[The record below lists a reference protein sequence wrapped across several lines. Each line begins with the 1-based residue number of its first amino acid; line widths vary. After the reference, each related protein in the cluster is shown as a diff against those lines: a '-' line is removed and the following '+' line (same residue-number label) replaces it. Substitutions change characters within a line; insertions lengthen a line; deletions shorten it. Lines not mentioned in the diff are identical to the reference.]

1 MSRRTRRSS
10 LWSLAVL
17 VALLAAL
24 MVVVAGCG
32 DDDDDGSSGGG
43 DKAAS
48 DGGGEVQKL
57 DLLLSYQRSI
67 AFIGEIIAQENGYFA
82 DENLEIKPVATEG
95 GQFVV
100 QQVIAGNQKF
110 GVAGAQNV
118 DVGISQ
124 GSPLKAIWEH
134 DRDIILIGTPADSGV
149 DDVSDLEG
157 KALGITDPGS
167 GEVNLING
175 VLEEAGIRG
184 KVDMP
189 AVGPGG
195 PAAFAALESG
205 KIAAYSG
212 YTNDL
217 AAIEA
222 EGLKMKN
229 ILPENFQGLPNNTLF
244 MSEDTYNN
252 PDDLETAIK
261 IARAWNRGTV
271 FALNDP
277 EAALKIACEKY
288 VPEECKDMNVARAF
302 MNATLNGIK
311 PREDTAL
318 GTFDYPSLEQQA
330 GLLTERDLG
339 PESIDFETVF
349 TNDHVEEINKFDEPK
364 LKPDAPKLLDVEGAG
379 LAGEE

>member
-10 LWSLAVL
+10 VWSLAVL

-24 MVVVAGCG
+24 MVVAAGCG
-32 DDDDDGSSGGG
+32 DDDDSSSGG
-43 DKAAS
+43 DNAS
-48 DGGGEVQKL
+48 ATDGGGEVQKV

-82 DENLEIKPVATEG
+82 DENLEVKPIATEG

-110 GVAGAQNV
+110 GLAGAQNV

-124 GSPLKAIWEH
+124 GSKLKAIWEH
-134 DRDIILIGTPADSGV
+134 DRDIILIGTPADGGV
-149 DDVSDLEG
+149 DGIPDLEG

-229 ILPENFQGLPNNTLF
+229 ILPENFKGLPNNTLF
-244 MSEDTYNN
+244 MSEETYNN

-277 EAALKIACEKY
+277 EAALKIGCEY

-311 PREDTAL
+311 PREGSPL

-330 GLLTERDLG
+330 GLLSEQDLG
-339 PESIDFETVF
+339 PEPIDFETVF
-349 TNDHVEEINKFDEPK
+349 PNDHIEEIDNFDEPK
-364 LKPDAPKLLDVEGAG
+364 LEPDAPQLLDVKGGG